1 LSSISQNRLKGT
13 VVRSFELPYALYLP
27 PGYESGGD
35 KRWPLLFFL
44 HGAGERGDNLD
55 LVSIYGPLMQVKEGR
70 ELPFIVVA
78 PQCPENWTWDRSLEE
93 LDQLFLEIVR
103 NYSVDLERIYVT
115 GLSMGGYGTWHWAV
129 HQPRAFA
136 ALVPICGG
144 GMWLMGF
151 PQRVAALKDVPIW
164 TFHGDADEVVPL
176 GNTAELVE
184 ELRKLGAPVKFT
196 IYPGVGHDSWT
207 PAYNEPELIPWLLAQ
222 RNTRFSFQGGEDLQ
236 AD

>member
-1 LSSISQNRLKGT
+1 
-13 VVRSFELPYALYLP
+13 
-27 PGYESGGD
+27 
-35 KRWPLLFFL
+35 
-44 HGAGERGDNLD
+44 
-55 LVSIYGPLMQVKEGR
+55 
-70 ELPFIVVA
+70 
-78 PQCPENWTWDRSLEE
+78 
-93 LDQLFLEIVR
+93 LEIVR

-151 PQRVAALKDVPIW
+151 PQRVAVLKDVPIW

>member
-1 LSSISQNRLKGT
+1 MSSISQNRLKGT

-144 GMWLMGF
+144 AMWLTGF
-151 PQRVAALKDVPIW
+151 PERVAVLKDVPIW
-164 TFHGDADEVVPL
+164 TFHGTADDVVPPERSE
-176 GNTAELVE
+176 ELVE
-184 ELRKLGAPVKFT
+184 VLLNLNAPIRFT
-196 IYPGVGHDSWT
+196 KYAGVGHDSWSL
-207 PAYNEPELIPWLLAQ
+207 AYVEPELIPWLLEQ
-222 RNTRFSFQGGEDLQ
+222 RNTRFHFRGGN
-236 AD
+236 